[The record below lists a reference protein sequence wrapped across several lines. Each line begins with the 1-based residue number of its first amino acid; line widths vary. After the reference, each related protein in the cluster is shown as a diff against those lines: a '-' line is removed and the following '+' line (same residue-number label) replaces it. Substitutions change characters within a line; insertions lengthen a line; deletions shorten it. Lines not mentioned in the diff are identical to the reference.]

1 MIAAPVKAGRSP
13 VATLQRWLR
22 AAGISI
28 HWGADGR
35 QLLRNKFALY
45 FEYRVA
51 VSLAFIEPGD
61 HLLYGASGEPHHPGD
76 VGGVHAVLMAEVY
89 EHVARIDHILK
100 FTFERICS
108 LAISVSNATHSSI
121 CAKSSDLRIYF
132 PDFLL

>member
-76 VGGVHAVLMAEVY
+76 VGGVHAVFMAEVY

-100 FTFERICS
+100 FILRKDLFLSYFSFKCNTFEYLC
-108 LAISVSNATHSSI
+108 
-121 CAKSSDLRIYF
+121 KSSDLRIYF

>member
-76 VGGVHAVLMAEVY
+76 VGGVHAVFYGRSVRA
-89 EHVARIDHILK
+89 
-100 FTFERICS
+100 CS
-108 LAISVSNATHSSI
+108 AHRPHLE
-121 CAKSSDLRIYF
+121 IYPSKGF
-132 PDFLL
+132 VP

>member
-76 VGGVHAVLMAEVY
+76 VGGVHAVFMAEVY

-100 FTFERICS
+100 FILRKDLFLSS
-108 LAISVSNATHSSI
+108 LVS
-121 CAKSSDLRIYF
+121 R
-132 PDFLL
+132 

>member
-61 HLLYGASGEPHHPGD
+61 HLLYGPAGEAHHPGD
-76 VGGVHAVLMAEVY
+76 VGDVHAVFMAEVH
-89 EHVARIDHILK
+89 EHVTCIDHILK
-100 FTFERICS
+100 FILRKDLFFGY
-108 LAISVSNATHSSI
+108 SVSNATHSSI
-121 CAKSSDLRIYF
+121 CAKSSDLRICF

>member
-61 HLLYGASGEPHHPGD
+61 HLLYGPAGEAHHRAMS
-76 VGGVHAVLMAEVY
+76 VVY
-89 EHVARIDHILK
+89 M
-100 FTFERICS
+100 
-108 LAISVSNATHSSI
+108 
-121 CAKSSDLRIYF
+121 
-132 PDFLL
+132 PFLWQKCTSM

>member
-100 FTFERICS
+100 FILRKDLFLS
-108 LAISVSNATHSSI
+108 YFSF

>member
-61 HLLYGASGEPHHPGD
+61 HLLYGRREK
-76 VGGVHAVLMAEVY
+76 
-89 EHVARIDHILK
+89 RII
-100 FTFERICS
+100 R
-108 LAISVSNATHSSI
+108 AMSVM
-121 CAKSSDLRIYF
+121 YM
-132 PDFLL
+132 PFLWQKCTSM